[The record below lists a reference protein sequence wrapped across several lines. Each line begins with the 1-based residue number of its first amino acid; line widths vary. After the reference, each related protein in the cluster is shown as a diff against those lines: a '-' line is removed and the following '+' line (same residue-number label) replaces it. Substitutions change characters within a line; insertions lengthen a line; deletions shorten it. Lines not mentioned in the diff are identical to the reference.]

1 MPKVPPNLHEN
12 SGEHSSCSC
21 FYPLPLGPHSCI
33 VSPGLLVTLSTH
45 QEVWAGG
52 SDPKLVPP
60 SRWWQFAH
68 SSPCNTACYTAPV
81 TQDPAPLVS
90 TELSLDPAFYSVRS
104 VQTMHRHKFL
114 GGPWANGIVPVL
126 IASCPAT
133 HRKAILQKCRTVK
146 LLSGLGRCNCT
157 REFMA
162 SRRGPHSK

>member
-1 MPKVPPNLHEN
+1 MGPCERR
-12 SGEHSSCSC
+12 SGCWCDLLVLLAVISDMVTIRNTWRWSVSQETEEIDLLSLMRESHS
-21 FYPLPLGPHSCI
+21 G
-33 VSPGLLVTLSTH
+33 VSPAQRLSR
-45 QEVWAGG
+45 
-52 SDPKLVPP
+52 P
-60 SRWWQFAH
+60 SLIYHLQG
-68 SSPCNTACYTAPV
+68 
-81 TQDPAPLVS
+81 DPAPLVS
-90 TELSLDPAFYSVRS
+90 TELSLDPAFYSVHS
-104 VQTMHRHKFL
+104 VQTMHTHKFL